1 MEVLERD
8 EIIHCDKCGK
18 KNRIPNN
25 IINKKIR
32 CGSCKQNIDTIVNKY
47 KKEKVL
53 HQIREELKIVRSYT
67 PRVGIFG
74 DTGVGKS
81 SLCNALFGKDVAK
94 ISNVEACTREP
105 QEILI
110 GSSDGKGIILVDVPG
125 VGEDRERHDEYIKLY
140 KSLSKELDLIIWAIK
155 SDDRKYM
162 SAIDV
167 YKSILEPNLDLC
179 PVVFVITQVDKIEP
193 YREWNVTNN
202 TPSSNQKEN
211 IKIKI
216 SDISSRFNVSNDVII
231 PISANDSY
239 NLVVLVNKIVEVL
252 PNKKKYSFTRE
263 AKEENVSEEAL
274 KWAEKGI
281 WDHIKEKVGDAWD
294 YFKEDVVEVVVENV
308 VEYAPKVAKAVV
320 GFFKSLW

>member
-8 EIIHCDKCGK
+8 EIIQCDKCGT
-18 KNRIPNN
+18 KNRIPRN

-32 CGSCKQNIDTIVNKY
+32 CGSCKKNIDVIVKKY

-53 HQIREELKIVRSYT
+53 NKIRKELKIVRSYT

-81 SLCNALFGKDVAK
+81 SLCNALFGKNVAK
-94 ISNVEACTREP
+94 ISNVKACTRKP

-110 GSSDGKGIILVDVPG
+110 GGSDGKGIILVDVPG
-125 VGEDRERHDEYIKLY
+125 VGEDRERHDEYIELY

-155 SDDRKYM
+155 ADDRKYM

-167 YKSILEPNLDLC
+167 YKSILEPNLKKC

-193 YREWNVTNN
+193 YREWDTQRNE
-202 TPSSNQKEN
+202 PSFEQIKNL
-211 IKIKI
+211 KIKI
-216 SDISSRFNVSNDVII
+216 NDISSRFTVDKNII
-231 PISANDSY
+231 VPVSANDSY
-239 NLVVLVNKIVEVL
+239 NLVELVNKIVGIL

-263 AKEENVSEEAL
+263 AKEENVSEEAS
-274 KWAEKGI
+274 KIAEKGI
-281 WDHIKEKVGDAWD
+281 WDHIKEMAGTAWD
-294 YFKEDVVEVVVENV
+294 YVKDDVFDTAIEIVKEA
-308 VEYAPKVAKAVV
+308 APAIAKKAVKWI
-320 GFFKSLW
+320 KSWF